1 MKHVVYGFAVLLLLG
16 CAREPGGEG
25 SMAEPSMAEPSIVE
39 PSPARAESPAQFLAR
54 SEQEMLAL
62 GKEVGLAHWLRATY
76 ITPDTGELA
85 ARASERALAFDNAL
99 IAQAKALKDL
109 PMDAESARAIE
120 LILRGS
126 AMPAPNDPKL
136 RAELAKLA
144 TDLEGLYGAGK
155 ACDESGQQCKTLPEL
170 EHILATSRNYDEQL
184 QAWLAWRRVSPPM
197 RPMYQRFVELMN
209 LGARELGFTDL
220 GEQWKSGYDL
230 SVPEFEAE
238 ANRLWG
244 QVEPLYEALHCHV
257 RDELSNRYGN
267 QRVPSQ
273 GPIPAHLLGNM
284 WAQSWSNLYDLL
296 EPYPG
301 VAPLDVTAALQDQG
315 YDAVRM
321 TQTAE
326 AFFTSLGLPE
336 LPDSFWRNSMLVAP
350 TDHDAV
356 CHASAWDL
364 DNGNDPRIKQCVEA
378 TEEHLSTL
386 HHELGHIYYYLLYKD
401 LRPLFKGG
409 AHDGFH
415 EAIGDTIVLSMT
427 PSYLQEQGLIDSV
440 TVSDQ
445 AIINQQM
452 KLALDKIAFLPFG
465 KLIDEWRWQVFSGAI
480 PEAEYNAAWWSLR
493 QRYQG
498 ISPPVQRSE
507 ADFDPGAKYHVPG
520 NTPYTRYFLSHVMQ
534 FQFHRALC
542 AAAGVPGPL
551 HGCSIYGSK
560 AAGAKLGAMLA
571 MGASKPWPEAM
582 VALTGQGTMD
592 ASAII
597 DYFQPLMG
605 WLEEQNQGRQCG
617 W

>member
-1 MKHVVYGFAVLLLLG
+1 MKQVIYALLILLTLG
-16 CAREPGGEG
+16 CA
-25 SMAEPSMAEPSIVE
+25 
-39 PSPARAESPAQFLAR
+39 PARDAEVQGPEIMETPSEFLAR
-54 SEQEMLAL
+54 SEKEMLEL
-62 GKEVGLAHWLRATY
+62 GKEVGLAHWVRATY

-85 ARASERALAFDNAL
+85 ARASERALAFDSAL
-99 IAQAKALKDL
+99 IAQAKKLKDV
-109 PMDAESARAIE
+109 PTDAESARAIE

-126 AMPAPNDPKL
+126 SMPAPNDPKL

-155 ACDESGQQCKTLPEL
+155 ACDENGENCKTLPEL
-170 EHILATSRNYDEQL
+170 ENILAASRDYDEQL
-184 QAWLAWRRVSPPM
+184 QAWLAWRGVSPPM
-197 RPMYQRFVELMN
+197 RPMYQRFAELMN
-209 LGARELGFTDL
+209 QGARELGYADL
-220 GEQWKSGYDL
+220 GEQWKGGYDL

-238 ANRLWG
+238 SKRLWG

-257 RDELSNRYGN
+257 RNRLSDHYGQEL
-267 QRVPSQ
+267 VPAQ

-301 VAPLDVTAALQDQG
+301 VAPLDVTAALKSQD

-321 TQTAE
+321 TETAE

-336 LPDSFWRNSMLVAP
+336 LPDSFWERSMLVAP

-378 TEEHLSTL
+378 NEEQLITL
-386 HHELGHIYYYLLYKD
+386 HHELGHIYYYLMYKE

-427 PSYLQEQGLIDSV
+427 PGYLQEKGLVDV
-440 TVSDQ
+440 VAVSEE
-445 AIINQQM
+445 AVINQQM

-465 KLIDEWRWQVFSGAI
+465 KLIDEWRWKVFSGEI
-480 PEAEYNAAWWSLR
+480 PESEYNAGWWSLR
-493 QRYQG
+493 ESYQG
-498 ISPPVQRSE
+498 IRPPVPRSE
-507 ADFDPGAKYHVPG
+507 ADFDPGAKYHIPG

-542 AAAGVPGPL
+542 DAAGYTGPL
-551 HGCSIYGSK
+551 HDCSIYNSKEAGS
-560 AAGAKLGAMLA
+560 KLGAMLA
-571 MGASKPWPEAM
+571 MGASKPWPVAM
-582 VALTGQGTMD
+582 EALTGQPNMD
-592 ASAII
+592 AAAII
-597 DYFQPLMG
+597 DYFQPLMA
-605 WLEEQNQGRQCG
+605 WLNEQNADRQCG

>member
-1 MKHVVYGFAVLLLLG
+1 MKQVIYALLILLTLG
-16 CAREPGGEG
+16 CA
-25 SMAEPSMAEPSIVE
+25 
-39 PSPARAESPAQFLAR
+39 PARDAEVQGPEIMETPSEFLAR
-54 SEQEMLAL
+54 SEKEMLEL
-62 GKEVGLAHWLRATY
+62 GKEVGLAHWVRATY

-85 ARASERALAFDNAL
+85 ARASERALAFDSAL
-99 IAQAKALKDL
+99 IAQAKKLKDV
-109 PMDAESARAIE
+109 PTDAESARAIE

-126 AMPAPNDPKL
+126 SMPAPNDPKL

-155 ACDESGQQCKTLPEL
+155 ACDENGENCKTLPEL
-170 EHILATSRNYDEQL
+170 ENILAASRDYDEQL
-184 QAWLAWRRVSPPM
+184 QAWLAWRGVSPPM
-197 RPMYQRFVELMN
+197 RPMYQRFAELMN
-209 LGARELGFTDL
+209 QGARELGYADL
-220 GEQWKSGYDL
+220 GEQWKGGYDL

-238 ANRLWG
+238 SKRLWG

-257 RDELSNRYGN
+257 RDRLSDHYGQEL
-267 QRVPSQ
+267 VPAQ

-301 VAPLDVTAALQDQG
+301 VAPLDVTAALKSQD

-321 TQTAE
+321 TETAE

-336 LPDSFWRNSMLVAP
+336 LPDSFWERSMLVPP

-378 TEEHLSTL
+378 NEEQLITL
-386 HHELGHIYYYLLYKD
+386 HHELGHIYYYLMYKE

-427 PSYLQEQGLIDSV
+427 PGYLQEKGLVDAV
-440 TVSDQ
+440 AVSEE
-445 AIINQQM
+445 AVINQQM

-465 KLIDEWRWQVFSGAI
+465 KLIDEWRWKVFSGEI
-480 PEAEYNAAWWSLR
+480 PESEYNAGWWSLR
-493 QRYQG
+493 ESYQG
-498 ISPPVQRSE
+498 IRPPVPRSE
-507 ADFDPGAKYHVPG
+507 ADFDPGAKYHIPG

-542 AAAGVPGPL
+542 DAAGYTGPL
-551 HGCSIYGSK
+551 HDCSIYNSKEAGS
-560 AAGAKLGAMLA
+560 KLGAMLA
-571 MGASKPWPEAM
+571 MGASKPWPVAM
-582 VALTGQGTMD
+582 EALTGQPNMD
-592 ASAII
+592 AAAII
-597 DYFQPLMG
+597 DYFQPLMA
-605 WLEEQNQGRQCG
+605 WLNEQNADRQCG

>member
-1 MKHVVYGFAVLLLLG
+1 MQKTLLIVLVLALVA
-16 CAREPGGEG
+16 CARQSETQDAPSAQNAVPETP
-25 SMAEPSMAEPSIVE
+25 AE
-39 PSPARAESPAQFLAR
+39 FLAR
-54 SEQEMLAL
+54 SEQEMLEL

-85 ARASERALAFDNAL
+85 ARASERSLAFDSAL
-99 IAQAKALKDL
+99 IAQAKKLKDT
-109 PMDAESARAIE
+109 PTDPESARAIE

-126 AMPAPNDPKL
+126 SMPAPNDPKL
-136 RAELAKLA
+136 RAELAKLS

-155 ACDESGQQCKTLPEL
+155 ACDADGENCKTLPEL
-170 EHILATSRNYDEQL
+170 ENVLAASRDYDEQL
-184 QAWLAWRRVSPPM
+184 AAWLAWREVSPPM

-209 LGARELGFTDL
+209 LGAQELGYENL

-238 ANRLWG
+238 TNRLWA

-257 RDELSNRYGN
+257 RDSLSQHYGEAL
-267 QRVPSQ
+267 VPRE

-301 VAPLDVTAALQDQG
+301 VAPLNVTAALQEQN

-321 TQTAE
+321 TETAE
-326 AFFTSLGLPE
+326 DFFTSLGLPE
-336 LPDSFWRNSMLVAP
+336 LPDSFWQNSMLQAP

-364 DNGNDPRIKQCVEA
+364 DNGNDPRIKQCVEPN
-378 TEEHLSTL
+378 EDQLVTL
-386 HHELGHIYYYLLYKD
+386 HHELGHIYYYLMYKE

-415 EAIGDTIVLSMT
+415 EAIGDTMVLSMT
-427 PSYLQEQGLIDSV
+427 PGYLQRKGLVDRVGVSEQAV
-440 TVSDQ
+440 
-445 AIINQQM
+445 INQQM

-465 KLIDEWRWQVFSGAI
+465 KLIDEWRWQVFAGEI
-480 PEAEYNAAWWSLR
+480 PPDQYNRGWWTLR
-493 QRYQG
+493 QSYQG
-498 ISPPVQRSE
+498 IVPPVARSE
-507 ADFDPGAKYHVPG
+507 DDFDPGAKYHIPG

-542 AAAGVPGPL
+542 DAMDYQGPL
-551 HGCSIYGSK
+551 HECSIYDSK
-560 AAGAKLGAMLA
+560 EAGAKLGAVLA
-571 MGASKPWPEAM
+571 LGASKPWPDAM
-582 VALTGQGTMD
+582 QALTGQRSMD
-592 ASAII
+592 AAALI
-597 DYFQPLMG
+597 DYFQPLMA
-605 WLEEQNQGRQCG
+605 WLQEQNASRQCG